1 MLWVGVLAL
10 LFLRGTEATEAGLK
24 GRITQ
29 QGLDYGRQVGIQ
41 VLKDQLQK
49 ISIPDLSGTYS
60 VPVIGN
66 VHYTVSEIRIQDF
79 QLPDSAVGFV
89 PGTGIKLSI
98 SEAKIM
104 ITAHWHVEVLFI
116 KDSGSFDVTVDGL
129 SISAALGVTRD
140 DSGRPAV
147 WKASCSSSIGALH
160 VTFHGGASWLYNLF
174 TGALEGPLRDILN
187 ENLCPQVGNAI
198 GDLEEVL
205 KTIPVCAQ
213 TDPFAEIDYS
223 LTSVPQIMDVHMD
236 LDFKGEFYNV
246 GHHSEP
252 PFVPAPF
259 SIPDQNNQMLYIG
272 VSEFFANSAG
282 YVYFM
287 SGILQINLTDAMI
300 PKESPI
306 HLNTESFGTFIPELP
321 KRYPNM
327 SMMLQLSALKQ
338 PILNCLPGSLEVTAY
353 GSLLAFA
360 ILPNATLAPVFL
372 LQLDSTVKAQVVVS
386 EQKIGGS
393 LALNNFS
400 LSLVHSDVGPFKVDT
415 LQTLMSW
422 ALRLVVLP
430 KVNEKLSK
438 GFPLPTI
445 ANLRLVNPS
454 VTVNQG
460 HVLIATDVQYSAKQS
475 TAASRV
481 PE

>member
-1 MLWVGVLAL
+1 MGVLAL
-10 LFLRGTEATEAGLK
+10 LFVQGTEATEAGLK

-29 QGLDYGRQVGIQ
+29 QGLDYGRQVGME
-41 VLKDQLQK
+41 VLKAQLQK
-49 ISIPDLSGTYS
+49 ISIPDQSGTYS
-60 VPVIGN
+60 VPVIGD

-79 QLPDSAVGFV
+79 QLPESAVGFV

-98 SEAKIM
+98 SGAKIM
-104 ITAHWHVEVLFI
+104 ITAKWHVEVLFI
-116 KDSGSFDVTVDGL
+116 KDSGSLDLTVDDL
-129 SISAALGVTRD
+129 SISAVLGVTLD

-147 WKASCSSSIGALH
+147 WKDACSSSVGALH
-160 VTFHGGASWLYNLF
+160 VTFHGGSSWLYNLF
-174 TGALEGPLRDILN
+174 TGALEGPLRDIIN
-187 ENLCPQVGNAI
+187 TNLCPQVGNAI

-205 KTIPVCAQ
+205 KTIPVSAVI
-213 TDPFAEIDYS
+213 DPFAEIDYS
-223 LTSVPQIMDVHMD
+223 LISVPQITDLHMD
-236 LDFKGEFYNV
+236 LDFKGEFYQV

-252 PFVPAPF
+252 PFLPAAF

-272 VSEFFANSAG
+272 VSEFFSNSAG

-287 SGILQINLTDAMI
+287 SGVLQTNLTDAMI

-306 HLNTESFGTFIPELP
+306 RLSTESFGAFIPELL

-327 SMMLQLSALKQ
+327 SMMLELSALKQ
-338 PILNCLPGSLEVTAY
+338 PMLTCLPGSLEVTAY
-353 GSLLAFA
+353 GSLLAFV
-360 ILPNATLAPVFL
+360 ILPNSTLAPVFL
-372 LQLDSTVKAQVVVS
+372 LQLDASVKAQVVVS

-400 LSLVHSDVGPFKVDT
+400 LSLVHSEVGPFKVDT
-415 LQTLMSW
+415 LQTLLSW

-430 KVNEKLSK
+430 KVNEKLSE

-460 HVLIATDVQYSAKQS
+460 HVLIASDVQYSAKQS
-475 TAASRV
+475 SGASSV